1 MHQSALFCGH
11 WPLVGVNQLAGFGR
25 HKMVSSFGF
34 ILRHKDW
41 KHQQAKYVPDST
53 RFQQRRHKCMQP
65 ESKLCLQVAVRQSRV
80 ASEKISEPD
89 ILLTSEFLH

>member
-1 MHQSALFCGH
+1 
-11 WPLVGVNQLAGFGR
+11 
-25 HKMVSSFGF
+25 
-34 ILRHKDW
+34 
-41 KHQQAKYVPDST
+41 
-53 RFQQRRHKCMQP
+53 MQP